1 MKDNKAWEWLDKNQ
15 LSYDIWDKKYR
26 YNNETFDQWL
36 DRVSGGNNELRRLI
50 ESKKFLFGGR
60 ALANRGTNKKGSMF
74 NCYSSGYAPDNIE
87 GLMQLNTNL
96 ALTYKAQGGQ
106 GLSLTKVRPKDTPIG
121 NEFTSDGIVP
131 FMEMFNTTTSSISQ
145 GGARKGA
152 LMMSIDI
159 RHKEAPTFITIKT
172 NEDKITKANLSLEI
186 DDEFM
191 AAVKK
196 YYDSGE
202 TVVLHESRE
211 YNGHIVEYDIVPIAL
226 YKLMI
231 KTVYDWGEP
240 GCIFTNRFRNYNLME
255 FDTDYEI
262 ATCNPCLTGDTII
275 AVADGRNG
283 VAIKDLCNTVFPV
296 YSARYPKNK
305 NKNVK
310 GDNWVAEIKNAK
322 AFKTG
327 TKHVITIQLSDGSE
341 FRCTP
346 DHKLA
351 LANGTYKEAKDCK
364 GEQLAKFFTFSN
376 KNTKKS
382 YRHINS
388 ITYNKQYRLIAEYF
402 NLLEE
407 NNHTIH
413 HIDGDSTN
421 DLPDNL
427 SSISFENH
435 MKDVGECRKKDNPI
449 SRDINYNF
457 NQGLRN
463 VNANAKRYN
472 WSEERIKQEKEK
484 YIETHQHLYVEK
496 IDKNCYLNQPVTV
509 VNVLDNNEIED
520 VYDLT
525 VEDNHNFYI
534 INNFDDEK
542 YLNCSGVLVHNCG
555 EQPLPKNF
563 SCNLGSLN
571 LSEFVAYP
579 YTRNAYFD
587 WDKFDNAIDI
597 AVEALDTIID
607 ENLDRHALKEQSE
620 NSKNYRNIGLGVM
633 GYANML
639 FKLGLTYGS
648 KEAIQFTT
656 GLFRNMMHEALLVDT
671 DLAIDKGAFPL
682 CKPDKIAKSKL
693 INKILP
699 PSDIEPI
706 KEYGLRNCSLIS
718 IAPTGSI
725 ATMLGVSGGCEPE
738 FALSYTRK
746 TENLNESYDVFCKSV
761 EEYWKL
767 TDETMDK
774 GNIKSLPKYFVTSKD
789 INWKDRIDTQSAM
802 QDYVDTAISS
812 TINLPEDTSIE
823 EVEQIYLY
831 AWKKGLKGV
840 TIYRSGCARE
850 GILIE
855 ESKGQ
860 ENNKTC
866 NECLS
871 YDNTNNLPRGYVVDT
886 SDDLVGYKRKLNTGC
901 GSIHMEVYA
910 DELTGELQETFINIG
925 SSGGCERNLQ
935 LISRLMSLA
944 LRAGVSVEN
953 IIDQCKSIK
962 PCLAYVSRTNKKHDT
977 SKGSSCP
984 SAIGYALEDLYD
996 KIKERCFADFDL
1008 EDGYVEPL
1016 TISSPAIK
1024 EEDKIVKT
1032 GADGQMI
1039 TKNSDCICPECGE
1052 PLVFEGGCNQCKAC
1066 GLYSKCD

>member
-74 NCYSSGYAPDNIE
+74 NCYSSGYAPDDIE

-106 GLSLTKVRPKDTPIG
+106 GLSLTKIRPKGTPIG
-121 NEFTSDGIVP
+121 DEFTSDGIVP

-191 AAVKK
+191 KAVDK
-196 YYDSGE
+196 YYSTGE

-211 YNGHIVEYDIVPIAL
+211 YNGHIVEYDITPIEL

-262 ATCNPCLTGDTII
+262 ATCNPC
-275 AVADGRNG
+275 
-283 VAIKDLCNTVFPV
+283 
-296 YSARYPKNK
+296 
-305 NKNVK
+305 
-310 GDNWVAEIKNAK
+310 
-322 AFKTG
+322 
-327 TKHVITIQLSDGSE
+327 
-341 FRCTP
+341 
-346 DHKLA
+346 
-351 LANGTYKEAKDCK
+351 
-364 GEQLAKFFTFSN
+364 
-376 KNTKKS
+376 
-382 YRHINS
+382 
-388 ITYNKQYRLIAEYF
+388 
-402 NLLEE
+402 
-407 NNHTIH
+407 
-413 HIDGDSTN
+413 
-421 DLPDNL
+421 
-427 SSISFENH
+427 
-435 MKDVGECRKKDNPI
+435 
-449 SRDINYNF
+449 
-457 NQGLRN
+457 
-463 VNANAKRYN
+463 
-472 WSEERIKQEKEK
+472 
-484 YIETHQHLYVEK
+484 
-496 IDKNCYLNQPVTV
+496 
-509 VNVLDNNEIED
+509 
-520 VYDLT
+520 
-525 VEDNHNFYI
+525 
-534 INNFDDEK
+534 
-542 YLNCSGVLVHNCG
+542 G

-587 WDKFDNAIDI
+587 WDEFYNAIDI

-656 GLFRNMMHEALLVDT
+656 GLFRNMMHEALLVDI

-682 CKPDKIAKSKL
+682 CKSDKIAKSKL

-706 KEYGLRNCSLIS
+706 EEYGLRNCSLIS

-767 TDETMDK
+767 TDRTIDK

-789 INWKDRIDTQSAM
+789 INWKDRIDTQSVM

-812 TINLPEDTSIE
+812 TINLPKDTPIE

-831 AWKKGLKGV
+831 AWEKGLKGV

-860 ENNKTC
+860 ENNKTN

-871 YDNTNNLPRGYVVDT
+871 YNNPNNLPRGYVVDT

-925 SSGGCERNLQ
+925 SSGGCERNYQ
-935 LISRLMSLA
+935 FISRLISTA
-944 LRAGVSVEN
+944 LRGGIPIEV
-953 IIDQCKSIK
+953 IIDQAKSIR
-962 PCLAYVSRTNKKHDT
+962 PCTAYVSRTKTKGDT
-977 SKGSSCP
+977 SPGTSCP
-984 SAIGYALEDLYD
+984 YAIGLALQDLYNKTKD
-996 KIKERCFADFDL
+996 SYA
-1008 EDGYVEPL
+1008 EDEIEVVEPK
-1016 TISSPAIK
+1016 P
-1024 EEDKIVKT
+1024 VK
-1032 GADGQMI
+1032 QVKQ
-1039 TKNSDCICPECGE
+1039 TKNACPECGE
-1052 PLVFEGGCNQCKAC
+1052 PLEHEGGCVVCKTC
-1066 GLYSKCD
+1066 GFSKCD

>member
-74 NCYSSGYAPDNIE
+74 NCYSSGYAPDDIE

-106 GLSLTKVRPKDTPIG
+106 GLSLTKIRPKGTPIG

-186 DDEFM
+186 DDKFM
-191 AAVKK
+191 EAVKK
-196 YYDSGE
+196 YYGSGE
-202 TVVLHESRE
+202 IVVLHESRE
-211 YNGHIVEYDIVPIAL
+211 YNGHIVEYDITPIEL

-255 FDTDYEI
+255 FDNDYEI
-262 ATCNPCLTGDTII
+262 ATCNP
-275 AVADGRNG
+275 
-283 VAIKDLCNTVFPV
+283 
-296 YSARYPKNK
+296 
-305 NKNVK
+305 
-310 GDNWVAEIKNAK
+310 
-322 AFKTG
+322 
-327 TKHVITIQLSDGSE
+327 
-341 FRCTP
+341 
-346 DHKLA
+346 
-351 LANGTYKEAKDCK
+351 
-364 GEQLAKFFTFSN
+364 
-376 KNTKKS
+376 
-382 YRHINS
+382 
-388 ITYNKQYRLIAEYF
+388 
-402 NLLEE
+402 
-407 NNHTIH
+407 
-413 HIDGDSTN
+413 
-421 DLPDNL
+421 
-427 SSISFENH
+427 
-435 MKDVGECRKKDNPI
+435 
-449 SRDINYNF
+449 
-457 NQGLRN
+457 
-463 VNANAKRYN
+463 
-472 WSEERIKQEKEK
+472 
-484 YIETHQHLYVEK
+484 
-496 IDKNCYLNQPVTV
+496 
-509 VNVLDNNEIED
+509 
-520 VYDLT
+520 
-525 VEDNHNFYI
+525 
-534 INNFDDEK
+534 
-542 YLNCSGVLVHNCG
+542 CG

-587 WDKFDNAIDI
+587 WNEFYNAIDI

-607 ENLDRHALKEQSE
+607 ENLDRHALKEQSK

-656 GLFRNMMHEALLVDT
+656 VLFRNMMHEALLVDI
-671 DLAIDKGAFPL
+671 DLAIDEGAFPL
-682 CKPDKIAKSKL
+682 CKHDKITKSKL
-693 INKILP
+693 INKILS
-699 PSDIEPI
+699 PSNIEAI
-706 KEYGLRNCSLIS
+706 EEYGLRNCSLIS

-767 TDETMDK
+767 TDETIDK

-789 INWKDRIDTQSAM
+789 INWKDRIDTQSVM

-812 TINLPEDTSIE
+812 TINLPEDTPVE

-831 AWKKGLKGV
+831 AWEKGLKGV

-855 ESKGQ
+855 ESRGQ
-860 ENNKTC
+860 ENNKTI

-871 YDNTNNLPRGYVVDT
+871 YGNPNNLPRGYVVDT

-925 SSGGCERNLQ
+925 SSGGCERNYQ
-935 LISRLMSLA
+935 FISRLISTA
-944 LRAGVSVEN
+944 LRGGIPIEV
-953 IIDQCKSIK
+953 IIDQAKSIR
-962 PCLAYVSRTNKKHDT
+962 PCTAYVSRTKTKGDT
-977 SKGSSCP
+977 SPGTSCP
-984 SAIGYALEDLYD
+984 VAIGLALQDLYNKTKD
-996 KIKERCFADFDL
+996 SYAEDELEVTETKPIKQ
-1008 EDGYVEPL
+1008 
-1016 TISSPAIK
+1016 IK
-1024 EEDKIVKT
+1024 QI
-1032 GADGQMI
+1032 
-1039 TKNSDCICPECGE
+1039 KNACPECGE
-1052 PLVFEGGCNQCKAC
+1052 PLEHEGGCIVCKSC
-1066 GLYSKCD
+1066 GFSKCD

>member
-74 NCYSSGYAPDNIE
+74 NCYSSGYAPDDIE

-106 GLSLTKVRPKDTPIG
+106 GLSLTKIRPKGTPIG
-121 NEFTSDGIVP
+121 DEFTSDGIVP

-191 AAVKK
+191 KAVDK
-196 YYDSGE
+196 YYSTGE

-231 KTVYDWGEP
+231 NTVYDWGEP

-262 ATCNPCLTGDTII
+262 ATCNPCLHPDTLIQTTEGLIKIKDMDKPMMVYCMDNDNKLAIRKASPSFVTKHNAQTINLTISNGNVLKVTPDHLIYIKNKGWVKACDVRVNDKPVALLRGRRGARYSGVRLSTCGKNEQVMEHKLVYEAHYGKIEDGYDIHHLDNDPQNNVYTNLEKLSHSEHASLTRYSCSNDHQLRDLNTGKFISSGNKPKIVIKNLDDRLKTNFKSVPRITKI
-275 AVADGRNG
+275 EQGEVVDVYDITVDEFHNFVADG
-283 VAIKDLCNTVFPV
+283 
-296 YSARYPKNK
+296 
-305 NKNVK
+305 
-310 GDNWVAEIKNAK
+310 
-322 AFKTG
+322 
-327 TKHVITIQLSDGSE
+327 
-341 FRCTP
+341 
-346 DHKLA
+346 
-351 LANGTYKEAKDCK
+351 
-364 GEQLAKFFTFSN
+364 
-376 KNTKKS
+376 
-382 YRHINS
+382 
-388 ITYNKQYRLIAEYF
+388 
-402 NLLEE
+402 
-407 NNHTIH
+407 
-413 HIDGDSTN
+413 
-421 DLPDNL
+421 
-427 SSISFENH
+427 
-435 MKDVGECRKKDNPI
+435 
-449 SRDINYNF
+449 
-457 NQGLRN
+457 
-463 VNANAKRYN
+463 
-472 WSEERIKQEKEK
+472 
-484 YIETHQHLYVEK
+484 
-496 IDKNCYLNQPVTV
+496 
-509 VNVLDNNEIED
+509 
-520 VYDLT
+520 
-525 VEDNHNFYI
+525 I
-534 INNFDDEK
+534 I
-542 YLNCSGVLVHNCG
+542 VHNCG

-587 WDKFDNAIDI
+587 WDEFYNAIDI

-648 KEAIQFTT
+648 KEAVQFTT
-656 GLFRNMMHEALLVDT
+656 ELFRNMMHEALLVDI

-706 KEYGLRNCSLIS
+706 EEYGLRNCSLIS

-767 TDETMDK
+767 TDRTIDK
-774 GNIKSLPKYFVTSKD
+774 GNIKSLPKYFVTAKD
-789 INWKDRIDTQSAM
+789 INWKDRIDTQSVM

-812 TINLPEDTSIE
+812 TVNLSKDTPIE

-831 AWKKGLKGV
+831 AWKKGLKGI
-840 TIYRSGCARE
+840 TIYRSGCKRE
-850 GILIE
+850 GILVE
-855 ESKGQ
+855 ESKEQ

-871 YDNTNNLPRGYVVDT
+871 YDNPNNLPRGYVVDT

-925 SSGGCERNLQ
+925 SSGGCERNYQ
-935 LISRLMSLA
+935 FISRLISTA
-944 LRAGVSVEN
+944 LRGGIPIEV
-953 IIDQCKSIK
+953 IIDQAKSIR
-962 PCLAYVSRTNKKHDT
+962 PCTAYVSRTKTKGDT
-977 SKGSSCP
+977 SPGTSCP
-984 SAIGYALEDLYD
+984 VAIGLALQDLYNKTKDSYAEDELEVAETKPIKQIKSVKVND
-996 KIKERCFADFDL
+996 K
-1008 EDGYVEPL
+1008 
-1016 TISSPAIK
+1016 S
-1024 EEDKIVKT
+1024 
-1032 GADGQMI
+1032 
-1039 TKNSDCICPECGE
+1039 ICPECGST
-1052 PLVFEGGCNQCKAC
+1052 LQNSGGCVICMGDETHPGC
-1066 GLYSKCD
+1066 GWSKCD

>member
-26 YNNETFDQWL
+26 YNNETFDRWL

-74 NCYSSGYAPDNIE
+74 NCYSSGYAPDDIE

-106 GLSLTKVRPKDTPIG
+106 GLSLTKIRPKGTPIG
-121 NEFTSDGIVP
+121 DEFTSDGIVP

-191 AAVKK
+191 KAVDK
-196 YYDSGE
+196 YYSTGE

-211 YNGHIVEYDIVPIAL
+211 YNGHVVEYDITPIEL

-262 ATCNPCLTGDTII
+262 ATCNPC
-275 AVADGRNG
+275 
-283 VAIKDLCNTVFPV
+283 
-296 YSARYPKNK
+296 
-305 NKNVK
+305 
-310 GDNWVAEIKNAK
+310 
-322 AFKTG
+322 
-327 TKHVITIQLSDGSE
+327 
-341 FRCTP
+341 
-346 DHKLA
+346 
-351 LANGTYKEAKDCK
+351 
-364 GEQLAKFFTFSN
+364 
-376 KNTKKS
+376 
-382 YRHINS
+382 
-388 ITYNKQYRLIAEYF
+388 
-402 NLLEE
+402 
-407 NNHTIH
+407 
-413 HIDGDSTN
+413 
-421 DLPDNL
+421 
-427 SSISFENH
+427 
-435 MKDVGECRKKDNPI
+435 
-449 SRDINYNF
+449 
-457 NQGLRN
+457 
-463 VNANAKRYN
+463 
-472 WSEERIKQEKEK
+472 
-484 YIETHQHLYVEK
+484 
-496 IDKNCYLNQPVTV
+496 
-509 VNVLDNNEIED
+509 
-520 VYDLT
+520 
-525 VEDNHNFYI
+525 
-534 INNFDDEK
+534 
-542 YLNCSGVLVHNCG
+542 G

-587 WDKFDNAIDI
+587 WDEFYNAIDI

-656 GLFRNMMHEALLVDT
+656 GLFRNMMHEALLVDI
-671 DLAIDKGAFPL
+671 DLAIDEGAFPL

-706 KEYGLRNCSLIS
+706 EEYGLRNCSLIS

-767 TDETMDK
+767 TDETIDK

-812 TINLPEDTSIE
+812 TINLPEDTPIE

-831 AWKKGLKGV
+831 AWEKGLKGV

-871 YDNTNNLPRGYVVDT
+871 YDNPNNLPRGYVVDT

-925 SSGGCERNLQ
+925 SSGGCERNYQ
-935 LISRLMSLA
+935 FISRLISTA
-944 LRAGVSVEN
+944 LRGGIPIEV
-953 IIDQCKSIK
+953 IIDQAKSIR
-962 PCLAYVSRTNKKHDT
+962 PCTAYVSRTKTKGDT
-977 SKGSSCP
+977 SPGTSCP
-984 SAIGYALEDLYD
+984 YAIGLALQDLYNKTKDSYAEDEMEVAETKPIKQIESVKVND
-996 KIKERCFADFDL
+996 K
-1008 EDGYVEPL
+1008 
-1016 TISSPAIK
+1016 S
-1024 EEDKIVKT
+1024 
-1032 GADGQMI
+1032 
-1039 TKNSDCICPECGE
+1039 ICPECGST
-1052 PLVFEGGCNQCKAC
+1052 LQNSGGCVICMGDETHPGC
-1066 GLYSKCD
+1066 GWSKCD

>member
-74 NCYSSGYAPDNIE
+74 NCYSSGYAPDDIE

-106 GLSLTKVRPKDTPIG
+106 GLSLTKIRPKGTPIG
-121 NEFTSDGIVP
+121 DEFTSDGIVP

-191 AAVKK
+191 KAVDK
-196 YYDSGE
+196 YYSTGE

-211 YNGHIVEYDIVPIAL
+211 YNGHIVEYDIVPIEL

-231 KTVYDWGEP
+231 NTVYDWGEP

-262 ATCNPCLTGDTII
+262 ATCNPC
-275 AVADGRNG
+275 
-283 VAIKDLCNTVFPV
+283 
-296 YSARYPKNK
+296 
-305 NKNVK
+305 
-310 GDNWVAEIKNAK
+310 
-322 AFKTG
+322 
-327 TKHVITIQLSDGSE
+327 
-341 FRCTP
+341 
-346 DHKLA
+346 
-351 LANGTYKEAKDCK
+351 
-364 GEQLAKFFTFSN
+364 
-376 KNTKKS
+376 
-382 YRHINS
+382 
-388 ITYNKQYRLIAEYF
+388 
-402 NLLEE
+402 
-407 NNHTIH
+407 
-413 HIDGDSTN
+413 
-421 DLPDNL
+421 
-427 SSISFENH
+427 
-435 MKDVGECRKKDNPI
+435 
-449 SRDINYNF
+449 
-457 NQGLRN
+457 
-463 VNANAKRYN
+463 
-472 WSEERIKQEKEK
+472 
-484 YIETHQHLYVEK
+484 
-496 IDKNCYLNQPVTV
+496 
-509 VNVLDNNEIED
+509 
-520 VYDLT
+520 
-525 VEDNHNFYI
+525 
-534 INNFDDEK
+534 
-542 YLNCSGVLVHNCG
+542 G

-587 WDKFDNAIDI
+587 WDEFYNAIDI

-656 GLFRNMMHEALLVDT
+656 GLFRNMMHEALLVDI

-706 KEYGLRNCSLIS
+706 EEYGLRNCSLIS

-767 TDETMDK
+767 TDRTIDK
-774 GNIKSLPKYFVTSKD
+774 GNIKSLPKYFVTAKD

-812 TINLPEDTSIE
+812 TINLSEDTPIE

-831 AWKKGLKGV
+831 AWEKGLKGV

-860 ENNKTC
+860 ENNKTN

-871 YDNTNNLPRGYVVDT
+871 YDNSNNLPRGYVVDT
-886 SDDLVGYKRKLNTGC
+886 SDDLIGYKRKLNTGC

-925 SSGGCERNLQ
+925 SSGGCERNYQ
-935 LISRLMSLA
+935 FISRLISTA
-944 LRAGVSVEN
+944 LRGGIPIEV
-953 IIDQCKSIK
+953 IIDQAKSIR
-962 PCLAYVSRTNKKHDT
+962 PCTAYVSRTKTKGDT
-977 SKGSSCP
+977 SPGTSCP
-984 SAIGYALEDLYD
+984 YAIGLALQDLYNKTKDSYAEDELEVAETKPIKQIKSVKIND
-996 KIKERCFADFDL
+996 K
-1008 EDGYVEPL
+1008 
-1016 TISSPAIK
+1016 S
-1024 EEDKIVKT
+1024 
-1032 GADGQMI
+1032 
-1039 TKNSDCICPECGE
+1039 ICPECGST
-1052 PLVFEGGCNQCKAC
+1052 LQNSGGCVICMGDETHPGC
-1066 GLYSKCD
+1066 GWSKCD